1 MPTTD
6 ASPDPE
12 RCTAIRRIIATRK
25 QMAEIS
31 DYIPTNGIRYDEAFE
46 RLFDMDPRAAELRA
60 KLNEGTEDDGAIDEW
75 DSTRQHVDI
84 VLRAE
89 LRNGALNAYQRDL
102 YTGEQLRLATKDW
115 EGAAI
120 LPGEE
125 LAFPPIYFVK
135 SEFEAWLLRASGR
148 FRDNRRQPDQ
158 RA

>member
-1 MPTTD
+1 VHGHP
-6 ASPDPE
+6 ACHCE
-12 RCTAIRRIIATRK
+12 
-25 QMAEIS
+25 AEIS

-102 YTGEQLRLATKDW
+102 YTGEQLRLATKDGKAQLSCQ
-115 EGAAI
+115 E
-120 LPGEE
+120 
-125 LAFPPIYFVK
+125 K
-135 SEFEAWLLRASGR
+135 SWHFHRYIS
-148 FRDNRRQPDQ
+148 
-158 RA
+158 